1 MLWHVQ
7 ILWCDVRFV
16 NSLSF
21 FPCFSTC
28 SSYIQQIWT
37 RPRNEFE
44 VCLKML
50 IWWSNVYLWLQA
62 INVLWL
68 LILESLTY
76 SHLAHFFDIYF
87 CIAKHMLEINLN
99 DNKIMYTFNFVGE
112 HFKGSNLFE
121 ATILFSN
128 ATNGL
133 FVFLFFKVQI
143 EICFLDNLT
152 TKGESQNI

>member
-1 MLWHVQ
+1 
-7 ILWCDVRFV
+7 
-16 NSLSF
+16 
-21 FPCFSTC
+21 
-28 SSYIQQIWT
+28 
-37 RPRNEFE
+37 
-44 VCLKML
+44 
-50 IWWSNVYLWLQA
+50 
-62 INVLWL
+62 
-68 LILESLTY
+68 
-76 SHLAHFFDIYF
+76 
-87 CIAKHMLEINLN
+87 MLEINLN

-112 HFKGSNLFE
+112 HFEGSNLFE